1 MQLPDMAR
9 EISGGKSIAEKCT
22 KSQLNNCNIE
32 MNDSLYKKSQI
43 SSRSELLGKGIQNGG
58 LKGIFEM
65 KMVIFKYH
73 ILNNSVGLRWIK
85 FHNSQSS
92 VLAYVVLIAI
102 K

>member
-1 MQLPDMAR
+1 
-9 EISGGKSIAEKCT
+9 
-22 KSQLNNCNIE
+22 

-65 KMVIFKYH
+65 KMVIFKYL

-102 K
+102 IQKGKKWITAKMQLRPDW